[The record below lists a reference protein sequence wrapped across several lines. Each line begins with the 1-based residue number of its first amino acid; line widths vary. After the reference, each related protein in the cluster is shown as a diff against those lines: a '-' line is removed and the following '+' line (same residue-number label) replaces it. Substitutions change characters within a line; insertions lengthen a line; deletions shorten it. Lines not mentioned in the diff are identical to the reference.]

1 MNRTTIQR
9 REAITNLL
17 RQANEPIPAATL
29 AAQTGVSRQ
38 IIVGDIA
45 LLRASGVAILA
56 TPRGYVLESGTPP
69 LEVECRVV
77 CQHSNERIREEMY
90 TVVDLGGSLFDVTV
104 EHPIYGE
111 ISAPLRVASRFDVDA
126 FCDKIQTL
134 DARPLCNLTSGIH
147 LHTLRA
153 ANQVTLHRV
162 IQALADKG
170 FLVTE

>member
-1 MNRTTIQR
+1 MNRTTMQR
-9 REAITNLL
+9 RQAITDLL

-56 TPRGYVLESGTPP
+56 TPRGYVLESSSPP
-69 LEVECRVV
+69 LDIECRVV
-77 CQHSNERIREEMY
+77 CQHSDDRIREEMY
-90 TVVDLGGSLFDVTV
+90 TVVDLGGSLLDVTV

-111 ISAPLRVASRFDVDA
+111 ISAPLRAFSRFDVDA
-126 FCDKIQTL
+126 FCDKREAL
-134 DARPLCNLTSGIH
+134 RARPLCNLTSGIH

-153 ANQVTLHRV
+153 ANQVTMNRV